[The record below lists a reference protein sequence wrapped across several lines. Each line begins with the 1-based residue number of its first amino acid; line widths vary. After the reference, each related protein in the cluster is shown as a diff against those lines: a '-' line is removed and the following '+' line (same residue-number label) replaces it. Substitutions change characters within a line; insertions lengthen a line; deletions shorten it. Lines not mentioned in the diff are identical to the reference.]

1 MNPLNAITFKQL
13 RALEAIAQSGSIS
26 SAAETLA
33 LTPPA
38 VHSQL
43 KALEE
48 NFGCAMVM
56 RSSHGAFEVTAEGAV
71 LLEAFSKT
79 SAALQK
85 AALQID
91 GLKKGLAGTVILGVV
106 STAKYVAP
114 AIVANLKKDFP
125 EIEVI
130 LQVGNRG
137 DIIAALDAGQIDIAI
152 MGRPPRRPE
161 VVAYGIGDHPHVL
174 IASPDHPLVSLP
186 EATAEQVLG
195 EHFIMRE
202 QGSGTR
208 ILSMRFLDQ
217 FGEGRPF
224 TFTEMDSN
232 ETIKQAVIAGLGI
245 ALISAH
251 TAIEELK
258 SGRLRVIHAKNL
270 PIVRQWFVL
279 HRADQKPS
287 GAMERILETIRE
299 QGNHFLHVEEI
310 REILAGRQA
319 P

>member
-1 MNPLNAITFKQL
+1 MNVLNALTFKQL
-13 RALEAIAQSGSIS
+13 RALEAVAQYGSIS
-26 SAAETLA
+26 SAAEALA

-48 NFGCAMVM
+48 NFGCAMLT
-56 RSSHGAFEVTAEGAV
+56 RAAHGAFEATAEGTV
-71 LLEAFSKT
+71 LLEAFAKT

-85 AALQID
+85 AVQQID
-91 GLKKGLAGTVILGVV
+91 GLRKGLAGTIILGVV

-114 AIVANLKKDFP
+114 AIVANLKKEFP
-125 EIEVI
+125 EIEVV
-130 LQVGNRG
+130 LHVGNR
-137 DIIAALDAGQIDIAI
+137 DRIIAALEAGEVDLAI

-161 VVAYGIGDHPHVL
+161 VIAYGIGDHPHVL
-174 IASPDHPLVSLP
+174 IASPEHPLAKLP

-195 EHFIMRE
+195 EHFLMRE

-217 FGEGRPF
+217 SGEGRPF

-232 ETIKQAVIAGLGI
+232 ETIKQAAIAGLGI
-245 ALISAH
+245 ALISIH

-258 SGRLRVIHAKNL
+258 SGRLSLIKTKNL

-279 HRADQKPS
+279 HRADQEPS
-287 GAMERILETIRE
+287 GAMERILEAIRE
-299 QGNHFLHVEEI
+299 QAQHFLHVEEI
-310 REILAGRQA
+310 KDILDGA
-319 P
+319 PTA